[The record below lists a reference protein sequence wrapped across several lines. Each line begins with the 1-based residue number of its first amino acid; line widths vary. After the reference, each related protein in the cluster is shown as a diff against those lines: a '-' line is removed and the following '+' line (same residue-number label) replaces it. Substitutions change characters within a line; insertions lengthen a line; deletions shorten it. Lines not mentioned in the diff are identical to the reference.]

1 MNGLISIKLL
11 QGILSSDNVKCN
23 NKSIFFF
30 LRNKLTGEKNNFQ
43 SIVQSFGQDFS
54 ITLSLKASYE
64 SQSATIN

>member
-1 MNGLISIKLL
+1 MNELINIKLL
-11 QGILSSDNVKCN
+11 QAILSSDNPKFS

-43 SIVQSFGQDFS
+43 SIVQSFVWDIS
-54 ITLSLKASYE
+54 ITLSLQSSYG